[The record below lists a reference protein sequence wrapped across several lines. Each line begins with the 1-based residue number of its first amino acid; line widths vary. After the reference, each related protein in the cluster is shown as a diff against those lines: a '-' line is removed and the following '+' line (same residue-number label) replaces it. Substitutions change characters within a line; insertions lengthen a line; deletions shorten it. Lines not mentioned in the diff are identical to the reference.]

1 MYRKFHNRKTIVD
14 GIKFDSMLE
23 AQRYNELRLMQ
34 RTGLIKDLILQPEYE
49 LQPSFKKNGKTY
61 RRIVYKADF
70 SYVRVKDG
78 KIIVE
83 DTKGSEKI
91 ITEVFKL
98 KQKLFEYKYPNLT
111 IKIIFPR

>member
-23 AQRYNELRLMQ
+23 AQRYTELRLMQ

-83 DTKGSEKI
+83 DVKGA
-91 ITEVFKL
+91 VLPVYAL
-98 KQKLFEYKYPNLT
+98 KKKMFEYHYPDLT
-111 IKIIFPR
+111 IKEVKR

>member
-23 AQRYNELRLMQ
+23 AQRYTELRLMQ

-49 LQPSFKKNGKTY
+49 LQPSFEKNGKKY

-70 SYVRVKDG
+70 SYIRVKDG

-83 DTKGSEKI
+83 DTKGFKTDVYSL
-91 ITEVFKL
+91 KL
-98 KQKLFEYKYPNLT
+98 KMFEYHYPDLT
-111 IKIIFPR
+111 IKEVRR